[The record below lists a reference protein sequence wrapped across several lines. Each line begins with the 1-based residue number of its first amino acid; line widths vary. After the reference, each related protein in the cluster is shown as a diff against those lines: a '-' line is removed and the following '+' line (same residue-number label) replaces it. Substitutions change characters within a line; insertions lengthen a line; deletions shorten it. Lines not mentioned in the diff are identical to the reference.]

1 VSINL
6 PSMLRRGISG
16 TPMCVWTVNALL
28 YDVNRIVVEVN
39 RACIGAVEVN
49 RSSVE
54 VNQKF
59 EERDARTESYRITLC
74 MIPC

>member
-1 VSINL
+1 MSTN
-6 PSMLRRGISG
+6 PPRMLRRGIPV
-16 TPMCVWTVNALL
+16 TLMRVWTVNDLL
-28 YDVNRIVVEVN
+28 YDVNRIVVEVS

-54 VNQKF
+54 VNLKF

>member
-1 VSINL
+1 MSTNP
-6 PSMLRRGISG
+6 PSMLRRGISF
-16 TPMCVWTVNALL
+16 TPMRVWTVNDLL
-28 YDVNRIVVEVN
+28 YDVNHIVVEVN

-54 VNQKF
+54 ANQKF

>member
-1 VSINL
+1 MSTN
-6 PSMLRRGISG
+6 PPRMLRRGISG
-16 TPMCVWTVNALL
+16 TLMCVWTVNDLL
-28 YDVNRIVVEVN
+28 YDVNDIVVEGN

-54 VNQKF
+54 VSQKF